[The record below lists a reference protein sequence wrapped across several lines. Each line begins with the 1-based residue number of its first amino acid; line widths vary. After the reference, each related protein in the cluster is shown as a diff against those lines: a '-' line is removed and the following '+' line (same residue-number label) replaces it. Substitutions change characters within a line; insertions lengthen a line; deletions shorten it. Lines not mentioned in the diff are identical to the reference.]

1 MPMFEDD
8 RESTLRTAAP
18 LPGPDLR
25 SPVLDP
31 TLHNLTRQLLERRN
45 LQGYWEGELASSAL
59 STATAVIALSLDD
72 SRFLT
77 RGSTSHECF
86 VRGGLEWLAR
96 TQNADGGWGDTIRSF
111 SNISTTALCWSALGL
126 MAGNG
131 DRYSTVLE
139 SAGSW
144 LTAVTG
150 DLTPETLAR
159 AVARRYG
166 KDRTFSVP
174 ILMVLA
180 LAGRLGPARDAW
192 RRVPQLP
199 FELAAFPQNFFRW
212 MRLPVV
218 SYALPALIAIGQ
230 ARHAH
235 RPTRN
240 PLARILRRLARERTL
255 RVLASIQ
262 PEGGGFL
269 EAVPL
274 TSFVVMSLVA
284 SGHRDHPVV
293 RKGVEFLQRSSRADG
308 SWPIDTNLSTWV
320 TTLAI
325 NALNPAQALEPPALE
340 RDERE
345 RLRDWLLGQQYC
357 RPHPYTG
364 APPGGWAW
372 TNLAGGVPDADDTA
386 GALVALRNLG
396 STDSSVRT
404 SAENGVRWLLDLQ
417 NKNGGMPTFCRGWGH
432 LPFDRSSPDLTAH
445 ALLAWSLW
453 TGDLRDALAGRVV
466 AAIARGIRYLEKA
479 QGVDGA
485 WVPLWFGNQY
495 SEAEENPTYG
505 TARVMIALRQ
515 LERQGYETR
524 KLSSRA
530 EQWLLSAQ
538 NSDGGWGGTRGA
550 PSSIEETGL
559 ALQALASICEASD
572 AKRIRASA
580 IRGVNWLASA
590 TDRGRSFA
598 AAPLGLYFAKLWYFE
613 KLYPLI
619 FAVGGLRAVHA
630 CLGSEIA

>member
-8 RESTLRTAAP
+8 REPNPRSAAP
-18 LPGPDLR
+18 LRTPDLQ
-25 SPVLDP
+25 SSALDP
-31 TLHNLTRQLLERRN
+31 TLHNLIQRLLESRN
-45 LQGYWEGELASSAL
+45 PQGYWDGELASSPL
-59 STATAVIALSLDD
+59 STATAVIALSLDA
-72 SRFLT
+72 SRAAT
-77 RGSTSHECF
+77 PGSACHEHH
-86 VRGGLEWLAR
+86 VRDGLEWLAQ
-96 TQNADGGWGDTIRSF
+96 TQNLDGGWGDTIRSV

-126 MAGNG
+126 AAGND
-131 DRYSTVLE
+131 DRCATVLQ
-139 SAGSW
+139 SAESW

-150 DLTPETLAR
+150 GLTPETLAR
-159 AVARRYG
+159 AIARRYG

-180 LAGRLGPARDAW
+180 LAGRLGPARDGW

-199 FELAAFPQNFFRW
+199 FELAAFPQGFFRW
-212 MRLPVV
+212 LRLPVV

-230 ARHAH
+230 ARHNH

-240 PLARILRRLARERTL
+240 PLARVLRRLARERTL
-255 RVLASIQ
+255 RVLTSIQ

-284 SGHRDHPVV
+284 SGRRDHPVV
-293 RKGVEFLQRSSRADG
+293 RKGVEFLRRSARPDG

-325 NALNPAQALEPPALE
+325 NVLSSAPALEPQALEP
-340 RDERE
+340 DERG
-345 RLRDWLLGQQYC
+345 RLRHWLLGQQYC

-372 TNLAGGVPDADDTA
+372 TNLPGGVPDADDTA

-396 STDSSVRT
+396 TTDESVRA
-404 SAENGVRWLLDLQ
+404 SAGNGIRWLLELQ
-417 NKNGGMPTFCRGWGH
+417 NRDGGMPTFCRGWGH

-453 TGDLRDALAGRVV
+453 TGDLPDALARRI
-466 AAIARGIRYLEKA
+466 ASAIARGIRYLEKA
-479 QGVDGA
+479 QGADGA
-485 WVPLWFGNQY
+485 WVPLWFGNQH

-515 LERQGYETR
+515 LERQGYQT
-524 KLSSRA
+524 KGLTSRA

-538 NSDGGWGGTRGA
+538 NSDGGWGGARGA
-550 PSSIEETGL
+550 PSSIEETSL
-559 ALQALASICEASD
+559 ALQALASISEASS
-572 AKRIRASA
+572 AERIRPSA
-580 IRGVNWLASA
+580 LRGVNWLASA
-590 TDRGRSFA
+590 TDRGRSFT
-598 AAPLGLYFAKLWYFE
+598 AAPIGLYFAKLWYFE

-619 FAVGGLRAVHA
+619 FAVGGLRAVRS